1 MNKTKTFVLIGVLL
15 SVLLLTAPAMA
26 ADNLNDIII
35 NEIMYAPPDAA
46 WGGVVNEWIELYN
59 NDTEAINITGWVI

>member
-26 ADNLNDIII
+26 DDNL
-35 NEIMYAPPDAA
+35 
-46 WGGVVNEWIELYN
+46 
-59 NDTEAINITGWVI
+59 